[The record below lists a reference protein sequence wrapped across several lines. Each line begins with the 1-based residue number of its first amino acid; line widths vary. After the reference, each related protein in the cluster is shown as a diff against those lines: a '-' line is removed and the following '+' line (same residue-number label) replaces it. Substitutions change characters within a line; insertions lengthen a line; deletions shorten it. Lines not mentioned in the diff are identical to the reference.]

1 MSKNRKES
9 FFWTSYS
16 DLMTSLFFVM
26 LVLFILVIVLLHNK
40 MIDIANRNDEI
51 TKLNNEAQ
59 SQLYTITNLQKVT
72 QAQLDTITNLQKVTQ
87 EQLDK
92 IKEIQKA
99 TENINTNYFQYDDVF
114 KRHTLKDVRVSFIK
128 GSSNINDISKLDLEK
143 LKKAGES
150 IVDFMSKAEKI
161 QSEASYMLIL
171 EGQSSKDNYNLNNEL
186 SYKRALAL
194 YYFWIDN
201 NIRVDRLSN
210 CEVIIS
216 GSGQSSRFRIEPDNA
231 NNENNQRFVIHIIP
245 KIGVIE
251 N

>member
-87 EQLDK
+87 EQIDK

-99 TENINTNYFQYDDVF
+99 TENINTNYFQYDKTF
-114 KRHTLKDVRVSFIK
+114 KRHTLKDIKVSFSK
-128 GSSNINDISKLDLEK
+128 NSANINDISAHDLEK
-143 LKKAGES
+143 LKKAGKS
-150 IVDFMSKAEKI
+150 IVDFMSKPEI
-161 QSEASYMLIL
+161 VQSEASYMLIL
-171 EGQSSKDNYNLNNEL
+171 EGQSSKDNYSLNNEL
-186 SYKRALAL
+186 SYRRALSL
-194 YYFWIDN
+194 YNFWIDN
-201 NIRVDRLSN
+201 NIRVDQLDN

-216 GSGQSSRFRIEPDNA
+216 GSGQSSKFRIEPDNA
-231 NNENNQRFVIHIIP
+231 NNEDNQRFVIHIIP
-245 KIGVIE
+245 KPGIIE
-251 N
+251 

>member
-16 DLMTSLFFVM
+16 DLMTSLFFIM

-99 TENINTNYFQYDDVF
+99 TENINTNYFQYDKTF
-114 KRHTLKDVRVSFIK
+114 KRHTLKDIKVSFSK
-128 GSSNINDISKLDLEK
+128 NSANINDISAHDLEK
-143 LKKAGES
+143 LKKAGKS
-150 IVDFMSKAEKI
+150 IVDFMSKPEI
-161 QSEASYMLIL
+161 VQSEASYMLIL
-171 EGQSSKDNYNLNNEL
+171 EGQSSKDNYSLNNEL
-186 SYKRALAL
+186 SYRRALSL
-194 YYFWIDN
+194 YNFWIDN
-201 NIRVDRLSN
+201 NIRVDQLDN

-216 GSGQSSRFRIEPDNA
+216 GSGQSSKFRIEPDNA
-231 NNENNQRFVIHIIP
+231 NNEDNQRFVIHIIP
-245 KIGVIE
+245 KPGIIE
-251 N
+251 